1 MKFKIFFVT
10 TMVWLVC
17 ILSMITFWVIFFVLW
32 IFTFPFDRKH
42 LFTQK
47 LTWYWATFYVVVYPF
62 WEIELIDKHKL
73 IRGKPCI
80 VVSNHQSLLDIM
92 ILFHLYG
99 YFTWVS
105 KIENFRMPVLGWVMT
120 INGYICVN
128 RKDPKTFPKMF
139 TGIEKALKKNKTIM
153 IFPEGTRSLTSGL
166 GRFKDGAFKAA
177 VENKVPIV
185 PIVLDGTGR
194 LLPKD
199 GMKIS
204 GKTKIIVKVLDEIPY
219 ANFPSNDHQVLRE
232 YVKDIMA
239 KELIK
244 LRTIN

>member
-1 MKFKIFFVT
+1 
-10 TMVWLVC
+10 
-17 ILSMITFWVIFFVLW
+17 
-32 IFTFPFDRKH
+32 
-42 LFTQK
+42 
-47 LTWYWATFYVVVYPF
+47 
-62 WEIELIDKHKL
+62 
-73 IRGKPCI
+73 
-80 VVSNHQSLLDIM
+80 
-92 ILFHLYG
+92 
-99 YFTWVS
+99 
-105 KIENFRMPVLGWVMT
+105 MT

-139 TGIEKALKKNKTIM
+139 AGIAKALKKNKTIM

-177 VENKVPIV
+177 IENKVPIV

-219 ANFPSNDHQVLRE
+219 ANFPSNDHQILRE

-239 KELIK
+239 KELVK
-244 LRTIN
+244 LRTTN

>member
-1 MKFKIFFVT
+1 MKLKVFYVT

-17 ILSMITFWVIFFVLW
+17 GLSMITFFVIFFILW
-32 IFTFPFDRKH
+32 ILSLPFDRNH
-42 LFTQK
+42 YFTQK

-62 WEIELIDKHKL
+62 WEIELIDKNKL
-73 IRGKPCI
+73 QKGKPCI
-80 VVSNHQSLLDIM
+80 AVSNHQSLLDIM

-105 KIENFRMPVLGWVMT
+105 KIENFRVPVLGWVMT
-120 INGYICVN
+120 INRYIRVN

-139 TGIEKALKKNKTIM
+139 EGITKSLKKNKTIM

-166 GRFKDGAFKAA
+166 GHFKDGAFKAA
-177 VENKVPIV
+177 IENKVPII
-185 PIVLDGTGR
+185 PIVLDGTGQ

-199 GMKIS
+199 GLKIS

-219 ANFPSNDHQVLRE
+219 EKFPSYNPQVLRE
-232 YVKDIMA
+232 FVKDVIA
-239 KELIK
+239 KELIQ
-244 LRTIN
+244 LRKSS